1 LLGAECCAVAHAWL
15 LQVNN
20 RECRVEFAILKM
32 HSYHLNMLDM
42 NLAGDLANL
51 NNKAAKL
58 GVIDLNLLV
67 VFDAIMRD
75 RSVTRAGQR
84 LGLSQPAMSHA
95 LARLRHMLKDEL
107 FVRSPNGMMPT
118 PRAEELATPIRIA
131 LDGLQESLEPVRFDP
146 STGTATFR
154 IAVDNYAAIVLVAP
168 IAEHIA
174 KIAPG
179 VTLDFRPSGTLNV
192 LEQLDRSE
200 LHLAIGPS
208 GIQGERFSSRR
219 LLQDQFVV
227 VHRKGHPAARA
238 REFST
243 EKLAT
248 LPQLEISSARFGA
261 EFVDA
266 NPGKSKPNLR
276 AAMRAPFLSAAQILA
291 ASDLVSVLP
300 LNVAK
305 TMTRSHPLVFH
316 KLSRSPKPIDA
327 SMTWLRRLDNQPAH
341 AWLRDVIGGVVSEL
355 RTT

>member
-1 LLGAECCAVAHAWL
+1 LNKKAPKLGAL
-15 LQVNN
+15 
-20 RECRVEFAILKM
+20 
-32 HSYHLNMLDM
+32 
-42 NLAGDLANL
+42 
-51 NNKAAKL
+51 
-58 GVIDLNLLV
+58 DLNLLV

-95 LARLRHMLKDEL
+95 LTRLRHMLKDEL

-131 LDGLQESLEPVRFDP
+131 LDGLEQSLEPVQFEP
-146 STGTATFR
+146 SKATVTFR

-168 IAEHIA
+168 IAAHIA
-174 KIAPG
+174 RNAPG

-208 GIQGERFSSRR
+208 GVQGERFSRRR

-238 REFST
+238 QEFAT
-243 EKLAT
+243 EKLIT
-248 LPQLEISSARFGA
+248 LPQLEISSAQFGPD
-261 EFVDA
+261 FVEA
-266 NPGKSKPNLR
+266 GPGRSKPISKS
-276 AAMRAPFLSAAQILA
+276 AMRAPFLSAAQILA
-291 ASDLVSVLP
+291 TSDLVSVLP

-305 TMTRSHPLVFH
+305 TMTRSHPLVFQR
-316 KLSRSPKPIDA
+316 LSRSPKPIEA
-327 SMTWLRRLDNQPAH
+327 AMIWLRRLDNQPAH
-341 AWLRDVIGGVVSEL
+341 AWLRDVISRITSDL
-355 RTT
+355 RDQ